1 MQDHS
6 PIVDDQSSFCCK
18 FSQNAGENLFASVK
32 RNLVWFLL
40 EYPYLW
46 GEKAFE
52 ESDLEEPVKA
62 YLEGLLNQTPDSKL
76 LFIKNQDSLF
86 SDKINFFLGISDEL
100 NPRLYRFQVEDYSG
114 LLSIDIAKLLSEK
127 NTYNE
132 VQFTGPIYLV
142 CTNGKR
148 DPCCAK
154 FGLEVY
160 NQLAEYVG
168 GSVWQSI
175 HVGGH
180 RFAANVVCFP
190 HAIYYGRFNVDET
203 KILLDTYPRSI
214 LLDKYRGRAC
224 YAPEVQAADYY
235 LRNYTDESD
244 MDAFRHINT
253 HHIAQNQWSI
263 TFSSSKSPDLYK
275 LKILSEPS
283 ESPVYKSCRDEQ
295 PVNVDQFRLGEIQI
309 LEQETST

>member
-1 MQDHS
+1 MHDHF
-6 PIVDDQSSFCCK
+6 PKVDDRSSFCCQ

-32 RNLVWFLL
+32 RNRVWFLL

-52 ESDLEEPVKA
+52 ESDLDEPVKD
-62 YLEGLLNQTPDSKL
+62 YLDGLLNQTPDSKL

-86 SDKINFFLGISDEL
+86 SEEINFFVGISAEI
-100 NPRLYRFQVEDYSG
+100 NPRLYRFQVDDYSD
-114 LLSIDIAKLLSEK
+114 LLSIDLARLLSGK

-132 VQFTGPIYLV
+132 KQVTEPVFLV

-160 NQLAEYVG
+160 NQLTEYVG
-168 GSVWQSI
+168 GSVWQST

-190 HAIYYGRFNVDET
+190 HAIYYGRFNVDEA
-203 KILLDTYPRSI
+203 KILLETYPRSI

-224 YAPEVQAADYY
+224 YTPEVQAADYY
-235 LRNYTDESD
+235 LRDYTNESD
-244 MDAFRHINT
+244 MDAFRHIDT
-253 HHIAQNQWSI
+253 HPIAQNQWSI
-263 TFSSSKSPDLYK
+263 TFSASQDPYLYK
-275 LKILSEPS
+275 LKIRSEPS
-283 ESPVYKSCRDEQ
+283 ESPIYKGCRDEQ
-295 PVNVDQFRLGEIQI
+295 PVYIDQYRLVEIRI
-309 LEQETST
+309 LEDETST